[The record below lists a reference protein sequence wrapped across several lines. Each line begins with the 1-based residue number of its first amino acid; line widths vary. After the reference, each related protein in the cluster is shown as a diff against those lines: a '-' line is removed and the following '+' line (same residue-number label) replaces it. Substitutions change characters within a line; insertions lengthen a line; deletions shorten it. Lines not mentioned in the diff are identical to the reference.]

1 MHKSTSVH
9 IATPYCDNVT
19 MWRCDNQGEIARAHR
34 HPLIVTMWQCDET
47 AKDATK
53 DNCKDAHKENCKD
66 AHKGNSNLSAA
77 SY

>member
-1 MHKSTSVH
+1 M
-9 IATPYCDNVT
+9 P
-19 MWRCDNQGEIARAHR
+19 
-34 HPLIVTMWQCDET
+34 
-47 AKDATK
+47 TK